1 MDKKFLEKAKEKLNK
16 EKALLEKELLKFAEK
31 DKTLK
36 GDWDTKFPDI
46 GMETT
51 DDSGEDTA
59 KRREEYERLLPVEYA
74 MENKLQDIETALE
87 KIEKNKYGQCE
98 KCGKKIP
105 EERLAA
111 IPEARFCRDCE
122 IEQKK

>member
-1 MDKKFLEKAKEKLNK
+1 LEKAKEELNK

-31 DKTLK
+31 DKILK

-74 MENKLQDIETALE
+74 METKLQDIEVALE

-105 EERLAA
+105 EERISA

>member
-1 MDKKFLEKAKEKLNK
+1 
-16 EKALLEKELLKFAEK
+16 
-31 DKTLK
+31 
-36 GDWDTKFPDI
+36 
-46 GMETT
+46 METT

-98 KCGKKIP
+98 KCDKKIP
-105 EERLAA
+105 EERLSA

-122 IEQKK
+122 VEQKK